1 MADVN
6 SNININFN
14 TAAALAQLRQLQAGL
29 SKFHQSLAEGNL
41 AAANAQKGLNA
52 QLLQSIG
59 ATGKFS
65 ASQVKVA
72 GSTLAFTSALEKN
85 KLSLRE
91 YYRYTMAAA
100 TANTRVM
107 GKAFAQEREIINR
120 ARRDRVKAL
129 QAQYIQMNK
138 ANSGFM
144 DAIRIMPKSLQM
156 ASGRFTELGTRIQ
169 YAAQRQQFL
178 NQLLKQGSTQLLNFG
193 KNTQWAGRQ
202 LMVGLTMP
210 LALLGGMAAKSF
222 RELEKEIVRF
232 RRVYGDSFT
241 NDAETDAAVE
251 NIRRLANEYVKY
263 GQSVTKTMEMAA
275 TAAAAGFEGAALSAQ
290 VATATKLAI
299 LGEVELQDALKTT
312 ISLQSAFGISSEE
325 LAKKIDFLNAVE
337 NQTLLSIEDL
347 TIAIPKAAP
356 VVKQLGGS
364 VEDLA
369 FFLTA
374 MKEGG
379 INASEGANALKSGLA
394 SLINPAEKSAK
405 FLAELGINING
416 IVESNAGDIK
426 GTVIGFAQALDTLDP
441 LNRARA
447 IEQLFGKFQFSRLST
462 LFQNVVKDG
471 SQASRALDL
480 AGSSV
485 EELAILSERE
495 MKKIEDSIGVKF
507 QSAVEK
513 FKQDIM
519 PLGKAFL
526 EALTPVVQFFGSM
539 FEKFNGLSDN
549 TKKVIAI
556 IVAAVAGLGP
566 VVLMTFGLLMNGIA
580 NVIKLFALLRGG
592 IARLNG
598 QTNVMGA
605 GFNYMTQE
613 QIENAASSQQLHQT
627 HTRLVEVFNVERT
640 SVNALASSYNSLSTQ
655 MRAMAAQNPALF
667 ARGMGGATR
676 AVSKLPPVR
685 KYQDGILS
693 VPGPKGAGDVVPAM
707 LSPGEAVIPTDT
719 TNKYRGLITAMF
731 KDKVPGFMA
740 GRIPGGP
747 ARMSLQD
754 LKIQRVQDGSRKT
767 KQQYPGTHPEKQSGS
782 TFVGMP
788 KSALEASQSRQ
799 ILDKISGQVSR
810 GRFGTLPATDFGTLL
825 QPFSGR
831 SFPAR
836 GVGGIYRK
844 PSGEL
849 VVVKPT
855 IDEKTAL
862 AEVRATQIARE
873 VHGLVSPKQNIRT
886 MMDPTDPSGRR
897 KFIVVESPYD
907 PRIAAASGKFTKSD
921 MVKQLVASTLRG
933 DKDLQRA
940 NLSGNVLS
948 DVGTAGVFDRASGF
962 RDFAKTMPSM
972 EQQAVV
978 NLLGVKGGAK
988 KFFAQETSGIAA
1000 GMTPAQYDAAIKGEI
1015 NRSIPRLEKVVK
1027 SFNLDPQEQ
1036 VVYGNMI
1043 KRLKDGAKTDW
1054 AALQPVHA
1062 RAGEGIIK
1070 AMAGLFDDPALTP
1083 EIREQLRKYTTGSIP
1098 QQQSMIDQLKLDA
1111 KNSFTSKLAELDLNN
1126 PTRSAIVRAA
1136 WEGGKAPVPPS
1147 MKEKRFSVPRQTS
1160 FLNEISSMTPVT
1172 VDGVT
1177 KYVHDVDMEK
1187 FLSDPDGRAK
1197 YARTKDQVI
1206 NNLLYRMGAQPDTN
1220 GRFVANGKFSGS
1232 RFAGLSA
1239 FKTDLRSTGKESG
1252 SWKPNVKKQFR
1263 KTLSAGEKAYNAE
1276 YANKKYIKMMT
1287 DAGLTES
1294 QARAEL
1300 KAELSHREKTGTP
1313 GRGPQK
1319 WLRGTG
1325 SFDSLIVNRY
1335 MNGEQRLTSLLEW
1348 NKKNGYSLIPQD
1360 GIDKYYQAA
1369 SFMRKGRHPSNAY
1382 EASLVALAADA
1393 DLKALDDPRVPSKD
1407 KTDYSREKLN
1417 AMRSLLGEKARS
1429 GFYESATRYNFGA
1442 GNLKG
1447 LVLAKL
1453 GEYIYDRPK
1462 QTLEK
1467 VTRKNAK
1474 KAPSNVKASTGIA
1487 SDNMVVK
1494 ESPGRSVVTKSQAGM
1509 IARGRGVTFLPGRDA
1524 GDPTITSQST
1534 RGASSDE
1541 LSRAAQKRINA
1552 GLIQKANLL
1561 RKDNRL
1567 TETQIQRAI
1576 EKIRIQRTEA
1586 EISRA
1591 RIHQEKQ
1598 SLALAK
1604 KNAPAVRKKE
1614 IKDRRMA
1621 RQQKVGG
1628 FSGGASMALGTA
1640 GMGMMMTGN
1649 MGAGMGL
1656 MGASAVAGMAPMLA
1670 GMGPVGWVATAAIAV
1685 GGSLY
1690 LLDKRL
1696 KDSAREQSN
1705 FVREVSATTE
1715 KMQKVGEY
1723 TGQVGASEIMQRI
1736 RETGFRRGY
1745 IPRERQGQEFGINFA
1760 DSQVG
1765 QDMSKTFIKSI
1776 ENFGAKEAAK
1786 IFGLELAAYVSDGV
1800 LSAEQAQGIAFAIG
1814 SKMQDQNI
1822 VVDIEGQLVSV
1833 IGISGSDLTKNPLAV
1848 RMRLIA
1854 ESDNQVERS
1863 LKEMQRVSQETTL
1876 SGGNE
1881 AASLSGFL
1889 VNSISLAQAQA
1900 DAMAKY
1906 YQDEKKVL
1914 EEQLKQ
1920 TTNKEKQLEIQN
1932 KLSKLAQDASDAE
1945 QILNSEVLRKINK
1958 SVSIFQKNIQTNVLG
1973 DPGKRENAFFDSL
1986 KESVR
1991 SSYKKTGQKEEADRM
2006 LERTAKVSNEFRM
2019 QGFDSY
2025 NQGQD
2030 FEVRM
2035 NLLVANKLISPT
2047 QANSF
2052 MDLFAGKLKD
2062 LQTTLDVGIQSRG
2075 AGKTSELLSMVSNFT
2090 DKAAART
2097 MAMNITMEDNE
2108 TFDRLTNILGLANML
2123 DGKEI
2128 NMDKMFGG
2136 TAGESRLKVLD
2147 EQFSALTSQT
2157 DALSDKEI
2165 TTDFLVNFDSNYGT
2179 NTSKADLDFIQ
2190 EQFKGDKKGQ
2200 VNALRTYEIISQY
2213 VNSIEFDSPEAKKM
2227 FEQEAERALVEG
2239 YQNRTNK
2246 SQTFEEYRSVNY
2258 ALLLDKAKSDFQL
2271 DKDGFIQTRFKNVI
2285 GEQVETSAKTPT
2297 GTELGSGVKKENP
2310 LSFLDG
2316 LAMRIKQVRDNS
2328 FNALKPVESLLAAF
2342 TNKKTKQ
2349 GAFSLFDGIQNRLSR
2364 LGAGKDLRDAVA
2376 SMSAE
2381 DFSKVAALK
2390 GDKALFTFAKG
2401 KAKSKDTITGLTK
2414 TGKAVNQEYNEANLG
2429 EFNLANQDT
2438 VKNIQQQ
2445 SKAYRTLIAN
2455 GLSASQALEVVADQ
2469 GQAAAI
2475 AAGAIKKGT
2484 PEWKKYIKNIK
2495 EANTALERQTVLN
2508 NAIRANEDFKMYQ
2521 KMPELVDSMKELGYS
2536 TDQIDTVLG
2545 DPQLAKFLVDDL
2557 KDGKLDAEAVTEY
2570 LNNIEAK
2577 KIIDIQVKLN
2587 KGDLAGAAAQGRQL
2601 VDDLFDAQ
2609 EGLIFTGPESVKM
2622 RSNERTIRDLEA
2634 QILPF
2639 RRDIEAVDKIIQK
2652 SQREIEENYTRPI
2665 EALNEEVSDLS
2676 RELEV
2681 NPLFGDRA
2689 IKKIQDENNM
2699 LSNDLSIISNA
2710 AEKVNEKYDEQA
2722 EALSKVQEIN
2732 ANIMEQQMQQIDLAD
2747 ALSQGDIA
2755 AAARAAQSMRQ
2766 TGAAQFATGQMDAL
2780 EQARKNAIDSL
2791 VGPQSGLTQ
2800 DQINEKQFQN
2810 SQRIYAMETDPA
2822 RIAILKDIQDKQDDI
2837 YNFEEEREAAL
2848 RKIRDLEDKVYRIKE
2863 KSIEPLQEE
2872 IDALNY
2878 ENALLQVSID
2888 KQIESLRVLGKTR
2901 DEWTEINARLDASQ
2915 AALNAANNSAALAG
2929 LLSAAKTLD
2938 LTWGD
2943 ILAKLAEYAKGV
2955 PASVQNA
2962 VNKIGNINQTGSPTP
2977 GTKLP
2982 AGSDPYDIMSNSDMA
2997 KANKEYFTDVVL
3009 PAIQSGVA
3017 SSSQIIDYAN
3027 AVNES
3032 RGTPGAL
3039 VAMAKGGLVPKY
3051 FVNGGYARGTD
3062 TVPAM
3067 LTPGEF
3073 IMSKYAVQ
3081 SYGID
3086 KMKAM
3091 NSGSSVNDSVYNYSI
3106 SVNVTSDAN
3115 PDEIARVVMTQI
3127 KNIDSQKLRGTRF

>member
-1 MADVN
+1 LADVN

-52 QLLQSIG
+52 QLIQSIG

-144 DAIRIMPKSLQM
+144 DAIRVMPKSLQM

-210 LALLGGMAAKSF
+210 LALFGGAAAKTF
-222 RELEKEIVRF
+222 RELETEIVKF
-232 RRVYGDSFT
+232 RRVYGDAFT
-241 NDAETDAAVE
+241 NDAETDAAID
-251 NIRRLANEYVKY
+251 NIRKLATEYTKY
-263 GQSVTKTMEMAA
+263 GVAVNKTVEMAA
-275 TAAAAGFEGAALSAQ
+275 TAAAAGFSGAALTAQ
-290 VATATKLAI
+290 VETATKLAV
-299 LGEVELQDALKTT
+299 LGQVEQQQALETT

-416 IVESNAGDIK
+416 IVESNQGDIK
-426 GTVIGFAQALDTLDP
+426 ATVIGFAQALDTLDP

-495 MKKIEDSIGVKF
+495 MKKIEDSVGVKF
-507 QSAVEK
+507 QAAVEQ

-519 PLGKAFL
+519 PLGKIFL
-526 EALTPVVQFFGSM
+526 EALTPVIQFFGNL

-556 IVAAVAGLGP
+556 IVGAVAGLGP

-592 IARLNG
+592 IAKLNG

-655 MRAMAAQNPALF
+655 MRTMASQNPALF
-667 ARGMGGATR
+667 AGGMGGAKT

-731 KDKVPGFMA
+731 QDKVPGFMA

-754 LKIQRVQDGSRKT
+754 LKIQRVQEGSRKT
-767 KQQYPGTHPEKQSGS
+767 QQQYPGTHPEKQSGS

-788 KSALEASQSRQ
+788 KSAAEASQSRQ
-799 ILDKISGQVSR
+799 ILDKISGQVSA
-810 GRFGTLPATDFGTLL
+810 GRFGTLPPTDFGTML
-825 QPFSGR
+825 QSFSGR

-836 GVGGIYRK
+836 GVGGVYRK
-844 PSGEL
+844 PNGQI

-855 IDEKTAL
+855 IDDKTAL
-862 AEVRATQIARE
+862 AEVRATQIARD
-873 VHGLVSPKQNIRT
+873 VHGLVAPKQSIRT
-886 MMDPTDPSGRR
+886 MMDPTDPTGKR
-897 KFIVVESPYD
+897 KFIVIESPYD

-962 RDFAKTMPSM
+962 RDFAKAMPSM

-1000 GMTPAQYDAAIKGEI
+1000 SMTPAQYDAAIKGEI

-1027 SFNLDPQEQ
+1027 SFNLDSQEQ

-1054 AALQPVHA
+1054 TKLHPVHA
-1062 RAGEGIIK
+1062 RAGEGIAKLELGNFEKFKNVPESKDQIDRLVKGLSEDAVKQLEKLPKEQKERVLNAINKQKPAPTHMSQNRMIK
-1070 AMAGLFDDPALTP
+1070 FVEDNMIYKDGLFYDKKSIDAGHPNAGKSYDEVMKKVFYQMGL
-1083 EIREQLRKYTTGSIP
+1083 REKDGAFVSDKKI
-1098 QQQSMIDQLKLDA
+1098 
-1111 KNSFTSKLAELDLNN
+1111 NVVSKLKDSMSPLNKAGGGWRTNIPKDSLLYKVLDNEEQ
-1126 PTRSAIVRAA
+1126 SFRAA
-1136 WEGGKAPVPPS
+1136 NAAAGKNDPLRTVR
-1147 MKEKRFSVPRQTS
+1147 EK
-1160 FLNEISSMTPVT
+1160 LSSLGYT
-1172 VDGVT
+1172 
-1177 KYVHDVDMEK
+1177 EK
-1187 FLSDPDGRAK
+1187 QIAT
-1197 YARTKDQVI
+1197 A
-1206 NNLLYRMGAQPDTN
+1206 
-1220 GRFVANGKFSGS
+1220 
-1232 RFAGLSA
+1232 
-1239 FKTDLRSTGKESG
+1239 LRS
-1252 SWKPNVKKQFR
+1252 
-1263 KTLSAGEKAYNAE
+1263 
-1276 YANKKYIKMMT
+1276 
-1287 DAGLTES
+1287 
-1294 QARAEL
+1294 
-1300 KAELSHREKTGTP
+1300 ELSHLEKTGEA
-1313 GRGPQK
+1313 GRGPNK
-1319 WLRGTG
+1319 YSKGSALFDLRLLNNYMNTTDRASSILNWNDKNGNALNLTPDQTKEFRRAAEYMKPGSHPQNANDIRLVQRAAQLDVLADDYLKAQPSKPKGFPKLGQVNASKGLLALIEDRLGTG
-1325 SFDSLIVNRY
+1325 YYNASRPVFNLASAKDRSQAVLVDPRNEFKVDTVTGRI
-1335 MNGEQRLTSLLEW
+1335 ERLTSA
-1348 NKKNGYSLIPQD
+1348 NTGPKPPGAVSSTGSP
-1360 GIDKYYQAA
+1360 
-1369 SFMRKGRHPSNAY
+1369 
-1382 EASLVALAADA
+1382 
-1393 DLKALDDPRVPSKD
+1393 KD
-1407 KTDYSREKLN
+1407 RRT
-1417 AMRSLLGEKARS
+1417 AT
-1429 GFYESATRYNFGA
+1429 ESATQR
-1442 GNLKG
+1442 
-1447 LVLAKL
+1447 
-1453 GEYIYDRPK
+1453 
-1462 QTLEK
+1462 
-1467 VTRKNAK
+1467 
-1474 KAPSNVKASTGIA
+1474 IA
-1487 SDNMVVK
+1487 
-1494 ESPGRSVVTKSQAGM
+1494 TKSQA
-1509 IARGRGVTFLPGRDA
+1509 RRFGRGFVMPGRIT
-1524 GDPTITSQST
+1524 GDPNLSKSAQGRVTNQMQEQARLLKQRNNLSKADFDKAMAAYRKRLVAAEIEKRNELEKQRISAAERKSQAQTLQST
-1534 RGASSDE
+1534 KEIAKQKKLE
-1541 LSRAAQKRINA
+1541 AKRI
-1552 GLIQKANLL
+1552 
-1561 RKDNRL
+1561 R
-1567 TETQIQRAI
+1567 
-1576 EKIRIQRTEA
+1576 
-1586 EISRA
+1586 
-1591 RIHQEKQ
+1591 QEK
-1598 SLALAK
+1598 
-1604 KNAPAVRKKE
+1604 
-1614 IKDRRMA
+1614 
-1621 RQQKVGG
+1621 VGR

-1670 GMGPVGWVATAAIAV
+1670 GMGPGGWIATAAVAV

-1690 LLDKRL
+1690 LLEKRF
-1696 KDSAREQSN
+1696 KDAAKKQSE
-1705 FVREVSATTE
+1705 FVNQTSATSQ
-1715 KMQKVGEY
+1715 KMKQIGEI
-1723 TGQVGASEIMQRI
+1723 TGRVGATEIMD
-1736 RETGFRRGY
+1736 RRRSSSTFDSFSQGY
-1745 IPRERQGQEFGINFA
+1745 NRAGQQFGTNFMS
-1760 DSQVG
+1760 SQVG
-1765 QDMSKTFIKSI
+1765 QDISKGFDADLSLDRGTAVKKFALQLSQ
-1776 ENFGAKEAAK
+1776 
-1786 IFGLELAAYVSDGV
+1786 YVSDGV
-1800 LSAEQAQGIAFAIG
+1800 ISGVEAGDIARQVSVDFQDMSLYPSIIGQLTQLIGPDGSNLLKDPMKIRVLLSQEQTNLANVSSESIETSSKGQSFGSLFGIGSPKDVETNAANAAITAGLYVKALETTKSNIDATNVQYEKEKEVLNQKLLIARTDEERSKIQTEIGVLTKQNQDDNRKFSKETAKTLLAQQKAYDKTSRGSQGLLPGQINTARNAFIIANQEQVRSKFAGTNLEKDVDPFLKRTAALDSTDLEIRINAIAGSGTNPVALVGLMNMFKEDEAGLKQQLDLGIKTRGADKTIAMLQGLGIVEEEEARKDLFVKINAIEDDEKFADVGSTLTKISEMEGKDFDINTYLQGDAFAKLTSLSEKLRTLQELPDPIEKTAITTLIDNSANPEEQAALAG
-1814 SKMQDQNI
+1814 
-1822 VVDIEGQLVSV
+1822 VIENWQYF
-1833 IGISGSDLTKNPLAV
+1833 
-1848 RMRLIA
+1848 
-1854 ESDNQVERS
+1854 
-1863 LKEMQRVSQETTL
+1863 
-1876 SGGNE
+1876 
-1881 AASLSGFL
+1881 ASLPET
-1889 VNSISLAQAQA
+1889 I
-1900 DAMAKY
+1900 
-1906 YQDEKKVL
+1906 
-1914 EEQLKQ
+1914 
-1920 TTNKEKQLEIQN
+1920 
-1932 KLSKLAQDASDAE
+1932 
-1945 QILNSEVLRKINK
+1945 RKI
-1958 SVSIFQKNIQTNVLG
+1958 
-1973 DPGKRENAFFDSL
+1973 A
-1986 KESVR
+1986 
-1991 SSYKKTGQKEEADRM
+1991 
-2006 LERTAKVSNEFRM
+2006 
-2019 QGFDSY
+2019 
-2025 NQGQD
+2025 
-2030 FEVRM
+2030 
-2035 NLLVANKLISPT
+2035 
-2047 QANSF
+2047 
-2052 MDLFAGKLKD
+2052 
-2062 LQTTLDVGIQSRG
+2062 
-2075 AGKTSELLSMVSNFT
+2075 
-2090 DKAAART
+2090 
-2097 MAMNITMEDNE
+2097 
-2108 TFDRLTNILGLANML
+2108 
-2123 DGKEI
+2123 
-2128 NMDKMFGG
+2128 
-2136 TAGESRLKVLD
+2136 
-2147 EQFSALTSQT
+2147 
-2157 DALSDKEI
+2157 I
-2165 TTDFLVNFDSNYGT
+2165 TTYITSFDM
-2179 NTSKADLDFIQ
+2179 
-2190 EQFKGDKKGQ
+2190 
-2200 VNALRTYEIISQY
+2200 V
-2213 VNSIEFDSPEAKKM
+2213 SPEAIDAEIKKRIDAAGGAGTVADYYSTAGARTAVRKDLA
-2227 FEQEAERALVEG
+2227 FQATEPQYDPAALSATKK
-2239 YQNRTNK
+2239 TN
-2246 SQTFEEYRSVNY
+2246 TNEIEPGGT
-2258 ALLLDKAKSDFQL
+2258 KA
-2271 DKDGFIQTRFKNVI
+2271 
-2285 GEQVETSAKTPT
+2285 
-2297 GTELGSGVKKENP
+2297 NP
-2310 LSFLDG
+2310 LSFLDS
-2316 LAMRIKQVRDNS
+2316 LSMRIKQVRDNS

-2342 TNKKTKQ
+2342 TNKKTQ
-2349 GAFSLFDGIQNRLSR
+2349 SGAFKLFDGIQNRLSR

-2381 DFSKVAALK
+2381 DFSKIAALK

-2401 KAKSKDTITGLTK
+2401 KKRSKDTITGLTK
-2414 TGKAVNQEYNEANLG
+2414 TGKAVNQGYNEANLG

-2438 VKNIQQQ
+2438 VKNIQEQ
-2445 SKAYRTLIAN
+2445 SKAYRILIAN

-2484 PEWKKYIKNIK
+2484 PEWKEYIKNIK

-2521 KMPELVDSMKELGYS
+2521 KMPELVKSMKELGYS

-2557 KDGKLDAEAVTEY
+2557 KDGKLDAEAIAEY

-2587 KGDLAGAAAQGRQL
+2587 KGDLAGAAAEGRQL
-2601 VDDLFDAQ
+2601 VDDLFAAQ
-2609 EGLIFTGPESVKM
+2609 EGLIRTGPEAVQM
-2622 RSNERTIRDLEA
+2622 RSNERQIRDLEA

-2639 RRDIEAVDKIIQK
+2639 QRQIALLNDQIEDG
-2652 SQREIEENYTRPI
+2652 QRAIEENYTRPI

-2766 TGAAQFATGQMDAL
+2766 TGAAQFATGQTDAL

-2800 DQINEKQFQN
+2800 EQINEKQFQN
-2810 SQRIYAMETDPA
+2810 SQRIYQMENDPR
-2822 RIAILKDIQDKQDDI
+2822 RIEILNQIQFKQDQI
-2837 YNFEEEREAAL
+2837 YAIEEKREAAL
-2848 RKIRDLEDKVYRIKE
+2848 LRIRDLEDQIYNIEE
-2863 KSIEPLQEE
+2863 KSIEPLQER
-2872 IDALNY
+2872 IDELNY
-2878 ENALLQVSID
+2878 QNALLQVSID
-2888 KQIESLRVLGKTR
+2888 KQIESLRVLGLTK
-2901 DEWTEINARLDASQ
+2901 DEWTKINARLDASA
-2915 AALNAANNSAALAG
+2915 AALNAANGSAALAG
-2929 LLSAAKTLD
+2929 LLSAAATLN

-2962 VNKIGNINQTGSPTP
+2962 VNQIGNTNQTGSPTP

-3091 NSGSSVNDSVYNYSI
+3091 NNGSSVNDSVYNYSI